1 VLTLTLTLNSPSD
14 WQETAVFTFA
24 CTVNVARPVWVRC
37 QQHRAKVMQ
46 TKEAGRTLEKENFRF
61 KSNRRESLIFE
72 KSIVMFQQNFRKL
85 GGKTCKCS
93 LL

>member
-1 VLTLTLTLNSPSD
+1 
-14 WQETAVFTFA
+14 
-24 CTVNVARPVWVRC
+24 VNVARPVWVRY

-72 KSIVMFQQNFRKL
+72 KSIMSQQNFRTL
-85 GGKTCKCS
+85 GGKTCKCT